1 MRFLR
6 SPTGRWMRRGLC
18 AAALFVAAPV
28 VAQTFDFTTPSDD
41 RWQYPFN
48 FLPGGRP
55 TASVFSSL
63 GTGDPTFTGFN
74 DRDGIILVAWNTSAL
89 IPPGQGSS
97 AYHIA
102 SIRVTLR
109 SEPGATWPIDTTVDE
124 WFTTDV
130 NNDTRVNGDGIPR
143 GQPGDTDGES
153 SDPDPGRPIELF
165 GMGFGPFYTAATWTE
180 SSGYV
185 GGTNLGNG
193 PRDPYPLV
201 YQSGTGAALHVE
213 DHVKGLHNE
222 SLPNPVFQFTP
233 APWAVGVPVSYTPG
247 AQTVPFD
254 VVFDIALPQTG
265 TYFADQLN
273 AGKVFVSIAS
283 LTDTVVGGTP
293 GGVPSFY
300 MKEGLGLNPDAR
312 APKLTIVLES
322 AQPGDTNGDGCVNLS
337 DLGVVL
343 SNYGMTVSGGAA
355 DGDFDGDH
363 DVDLSDLGVVLSAYG
378 NGC

>member
-1 MRFLR
+1 MRSAE
-6 SPTGRWMRRGLC
+6 SPLARLIPRGAI
-18 AAALFVAAPV
+18 AAVALASAPV
-28 VAQTFDFTTPSDD
+28 VGQTFDFATPSDD

-48 FLPGGRP
+48 FQPGTRP

-63 GTGDPTFTGFN
+63 GTGNPTFTGFN
-74 DRDGIILVAWNTSAL
+74 DRDGIILIGWNTSTL
-89 IPPGQGSS
+89 IPPGQGVG

-109 SEPGATWPIDTTVDE
+109 SEPGATWPIDASVDE
-124 WFTTDV
+124 WFSTDV
-130 NNDTRVNGDGIPR
+130 NNDALVNGDGIPR
-143 GQPGDTDGES
+143 GQAGDTDGES
-153 SDPDPGRPIELF
+153 SDADAGRPIELF
-165 GMGFGPFYTAATWTE
+165 GVGFGPFFTASNWTE
-180 SSGYV
+180 FSGYV
-185 GGTNLGNG
+185 GGSNLGNG

-201 YQSGTGAALHVE
+201 FQSGSGAAMHVE

-222 SLPNPVFQFTP
+222 SLSPPVFQFTP
-233 APWAVGVPVSYTPG
+233 PPWAVGVPSGYTPG

-254 VVFDIALPQTG
+254 VVFDIALPATG
-265 TYFADQLN
+265 SYFAEQLN
-273 AGKVFVSIAS
+273 SGKVFVSIAS

-312 APKLTIVLES
+312 APKLTIVLET

-355 DGDFDGDH
+355 SGDFDGDH
-363 DVDLSDLGVVLSAYG
+363 DVDLSDLGVVLSAFG
-378 NGC
+378 QGC